1 MAKTKTLKLFDEIYD
16 ETYNDILKYVVLR
29 SNNLEDAQDIVQN
42 TYIALFKQMFKK
54 KDIQDSTSY
63 LKGIASHKVM
73 DYYRFK
79 YRAKIVSLFEKKDE
93 SATILDFVPSEEDIE
108 KITIRKEN
116 VENIWSFLKTKKTVI
131 SKIFFLYYYCDE
143 TIDEIANDLSL
154 TSSNVKN
161 HLYRTLKEL
170 KDMKASECDD

>member
-1 MAKTKTLKLFDEIYD
+1 MAKTKTLKLFNQIYD

-42 TYIALFKQMFKK
+42 TYIALYKQMFKK
-54 KDIQDSTSY
+54 KDIQDGTSY

-79 YRAKIVSLFEKKDE
+79 YRAKIVSLFERRGE
-93 SATILDFVPSEEDIE
+93 AATILEFVPSEEDIE

-116 VENIWSFLKTKKTVI
+116 VEKIWSFLKTKKAVI

-143 TIDEIANDLSL
+143 TIDEIANELSL

-170 KDMKASECDD
+170 KDMKASDYDD